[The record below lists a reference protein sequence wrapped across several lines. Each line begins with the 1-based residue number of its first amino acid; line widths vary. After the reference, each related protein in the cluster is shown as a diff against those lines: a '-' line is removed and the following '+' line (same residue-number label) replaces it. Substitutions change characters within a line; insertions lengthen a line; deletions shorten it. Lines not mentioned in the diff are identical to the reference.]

1 MPRCN
6 LTSDSGAIVVQT
18 PYDSAWV
25 AEFKSLIPQ
34 SDRRPRKDGK
44 QFYWLVTPQ
53 HGKTVQDLCM
63 KYFNELPLLPNVANV
78 KPTIKQ
84 QILEIRYIGATKD
97 RGGDERSAYG
107 WRQKTLWH
115 ETGWNVVFSESV
127 LRAWFDA
134 PAVPDEQ
141 PNLYSV
147 LVVSRSATD
156 DEIKSGYRRM
166 ARQWHPDACKEPN
179 AHEQFLAIQHAYE
192 VLTKNRERY
201 DAGLAFEMSL
211 RNNPNG
217 NSRFDNVYI
226 AVNGYRS
233 PLRCGLIM
241 CEGIEQMGIFQVSKI
256 FAWQDIHDVLGRV
269 LVVSWGKGD
278 DKFSEVWA

>member
-1 MPRCN
+1 MSRCK
-6 LTSDSGAIVVQT
+6 LTPDSGAIAVT
-18 PYDSAWV
+18 SPYDSGFV
-25 AEFKSLIPQ
+25 TELKTLIPAT
-34 SDRRPRKDGK
+34 DRRYKPENKS
-44 QFYWLVTPQ
+44 WIVTPR
-53 HGKTVQDLCM
+53 HGATLQNLCM

-78 KPTIKQ
+78 KPTVKQ
-84 QILEIRYIGATKD
+84 QILEVRYIGATKD
-97 RGGDERSAYG
+97 RGSDERSAYG
-107 WRQKTLWH
+107 WMKG
-115 ETGWNVVFSESV
+115 GWNVVFSEPV

-147 LVVSRSATD
+147 LCVARGATD

-166 ARQWHPDACKEPN
+166 ARQWHPDVCREPN
-179 AHEQFLAIQHAYE
+179 AQEQFLAIQHAYE

-211 RNNPNG
+211 RNAPKISNY
-217 NSRFDNVYI
+217 S
-226 AVNGYRS
+226 AVQDGYRS

-256 FAWQDIHDVLGRV
+256 YAWEDVRDNLGRV
-269 LVVSWGKGD
+269 LVVSWPKD
-278 DKFSEVWA
+278 AKTFEEVWC

>member
-6 LTSDSGAIVVQT
+6 LTSDSGTIAIT
-18 PYDSAWV
+18 SPYDAGFVTELKSAIPASERRYKPESKSWV
-25 AEFKSLIPQ
+25 VS
-34 SDRRPRKDGK
+34 PR
-44 QFYWLVTPQ
+44 
-53 HGKTVQDLCM
+53 HGKTLQDLCM
-63 KYFNELPLLPNVANV
+63 KYFNELPLLPNVANI
-78 KPTIKQ
+78 KPIVRQ
-84 QILEIRYIGATKD
+84 RILEVRYIGTTKD
-97 RGGDERSAYG
+97 RGSDERSAYG
-107 WRQKTLWH
+107 WLNG
-115 ETGWNVVFSESV
+115 GWNVIFSESV

-147 LVVSRSATD
+147 LCVVRGATD
-156 DEIKSGYRRM
+156 DEVKSGYRRM

-211 RNNPNG
+211 RNTPKTNNFLAS
-217 NSRFDNVYI
+217 ND
-226 AVNGYRS
+226 GYRS

-241 CEGIEQMGIFQVSKI
+241 VEGIESMGIFQVSKV
-256 FAWQDIHDVLGRV
+256 FAWQDIVDSRGRI
-269 LVVSWGKGD
+269 LVVSWPKD
-278 DKFSEVWA
+278 AKTFEEIWT